1 MKKLA
6 KRGRP
11 SAMKKI
17 KLASNTQKSNLKI
30 ARANLKMM
38 KAKLA
43 SLKVE
48 FKEKLEMA
56 TTAAYEKALNDAMRM
71 QEKKA
76 EAKKQMLA
84 KAEEKFEKKFTK
96 KTKIKTKTKYNK
108 KPKTMA
114 KPKMITMKATARK
127 SRRGRPRKAA

>member
-11 SAMKKI
+11 AMKKT
-17 KLASNTQKSNLKI
+17 KLASNNQKSTLAT

-48 FKEKLEMA
+48 FKQKLEIA
-56 TTAAYEKALNDAMRM
+56 TAAAYEKALNDAMKL

-76 EAKKQMLA
+76 EAKKQLLA
-84 KAEEKFEKKFTK
+84 KAEEKFEKKFAK
-96 KTKIKTKTKYNK
+96 KTKSKTKSSKKTKFL
-108 KPKTMA
+108 A
-114 KPKMITMKATARK
+114 QPKMTKMSSMSSK
-127 SRRGRPRKAA
+127 SRRGRPRKVA